1 MDPQL
6 QLASQVA
13 AAVADQLPQYSW
25 ARLGIQSILLV
36 IAGAIGGFLGS
47 LIREHAKNWAA
58 LRTIRKLTRA
68 VEDIKTDNAKQLAE
82 LGHQNSIFLEQ
93 AKAQNQ
99 LRFAALDKRLNAHQ
113 EAFTLWRRLL
123 ARAHE
128 DDVHE
133 IVRECY
139 VWWERNCLYLEP
151 TARNAFNQAFW
162 AASHHKVLLET
173 PVRDEAA
180 IEAIKRNWSAV
191 QDAGT
196 IIMDAASLPAIN
208 DRERED
214 LIKTPGQNVPGT
226 GLEPENRPK

>member
-13 AAVADQLPQYSW
+13 AAVAAKLPQHSW
-25 ARLGIQSILLV
+25 TPLVVQSVLLIV
-36 IAGAIGGFLGS
+36 ASAIGAFLGS

-82 LGHQNSIFLEQ
+82 LAHQNAILLEQ
-93 AKAQNQ
+93 LKAQNQ

-123 ARAHE
+123 SRAHE
-128 DDVHE
+128 NDIHE
-133 IVRECY
+133 VVRECHD
-139 VWWERNCLYLEP
+139 WWEKNCLYLEP

-162 AASHHKVLLET
+162 SASHHKVLLDT
-173 PVRDEAA
+173 QFRDDAL
-180 IEAIKRNWSAV
+180 IESIKRNWAAI
-191 QDAGT
+191 QDAGS

-208 DRERED
+208 DSERQK
-214 LIKTPGQNVPGT
+214 LIETPGKAAPRA
-226 GLEPENRPK
+226 GLEGEDD